1 MEGGFFCGEGG
12 DKTDPRGDHGGRV
25 NKEVGEGYPKV
36 NVAFRLT
43 SEQLDTT
50 DLPLST

>member
-1 MEGGFFCGEGG
+1 MNKGG
-12 DKTDPRGDHGGRV
+12 TRRL
-25 NKEVGEGYPKV
+25 GEGYPKV

-50 DLPLST
+50 DLLLLT